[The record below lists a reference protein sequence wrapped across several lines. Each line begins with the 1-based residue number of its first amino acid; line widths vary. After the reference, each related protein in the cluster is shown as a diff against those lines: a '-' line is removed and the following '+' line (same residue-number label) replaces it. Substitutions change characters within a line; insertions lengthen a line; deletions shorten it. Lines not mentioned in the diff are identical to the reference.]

1 MTADTGGARAAVEQ
15 RELTD
20 RFADACRVHDFAA
33 DVDLDLAFG
42 DDVHQIRFFAFAHQ
56 RLARAERFLFEAGA
70 HCVDVLE
77 ERLPREEK
85 VPQRAVDEL
94 DLFRVLMA
102 NGTAGR

>member
-1 MTADTGGARAAVEQ
+1 MPLRSI
-15 RELTD
+15 
-20 RFADACRVHDFAA
+20 
-33 DVDLDLAFG
+33 LA
-42 DDVHQIRFFAFAHQ
+42 
-56 RLARAERFLFEAGA
+56 LMST
-70 HCVDVLE
+70 VDVLE